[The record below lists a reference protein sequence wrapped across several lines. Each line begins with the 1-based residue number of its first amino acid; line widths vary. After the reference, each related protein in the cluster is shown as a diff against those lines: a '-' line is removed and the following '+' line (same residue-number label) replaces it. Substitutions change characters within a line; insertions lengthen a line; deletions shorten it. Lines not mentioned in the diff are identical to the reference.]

1 MTEAC
6 ALCPGRLVDD
16 VGHRLGAAL
25 GDVIPPE
32 AQKHLLNAQRELL
45 LALVVTIEHNAA
57 RGQPA
62 KPSGTRRRRK
72 TASPR
77 PSRVELE

>member
-1 MTEAC
+1 VTDA
-6 ALCPGRLVDD
+6 ARLADD
-16 VGHRLGAAL
+16 IGHRLGLVL

-45 LALVVTIEHNAA
+45 LAIVVTIEHNAS
-57 RGQPA
+57 RGQPT
-62 KPSGTRRRRK
+62 KPGGKRRTRK

-77 PSRVELE
+77 PARVELD

>member
-1 MTEAC
+1 MTDA
-6 ALCPGRLVDD
+6 ARLADD
-16 VGHRLGAAL
+16 ITHRLGTVL

-45 LALVVTIEHNAA
+45 LALVVTIEHNAS

-62 KPSGTRRRRK
+62 KPGASRRGRK
-72 TASPR
+72 SASPR
-77 PSRVELE
+77 PSRVELD